1 MRNCWEFNPTDRPQF
16 SDLVKT
22 IMEMLSVLEHK
33 MKQGQHRSNIQS
45 TYVNVDKC
53 TDYHYGNLEND
64 DEKAPLASPLQT
76 DLWPS
81 SSPLPSSSPSPSKYS
96 ILQVQSVI
104 VLQLVTLVFEITWIQ
119 KLVGRIG
126 KVTNGVYGF
135 YVNFISVL
143 LCDKK
148 RLMEFYVA
156 LLWLI
161 RDS

>member
-53 TDYHYGNLEND
+53 TDYHYGNLEDD

-81 SSPLPSSSPSPSKYS
+81 SSLLLSLSLPTKYS

-104 VLQLVTLVFEITWIQ
+104 VLQLVTLVPVFEITWIQ

-148 RLMEFYVA
+148 RLMEFLRCTFVV
-156 LLWLI
+156 
-161 RDS
+161 D

>member
-1 MRNCWEFNPTDRPQF
+1 MWYNIYRYTVMRNCWEFNPTDRPQF

-53 TDYHYGNLEND
+53 TDYHYGNLEDD

-81 SSPLPSSSPSPSKYS
+81 SSPLPSSSPSPSPQS
-96 ILQVQSVI
+96 IWFSKCSLS
-104 VLQLVTLVFEITWIQ
+104 LFYNLLHLYL
-119 KLVGRIG
+119 KSL
-126 KVTNGVYGF
+126 GF
-135 YVNFISVL
+135 RNWWVEL
-143 LCDKK
+143 AK
-148 RLMEFYVA
+148 
-156 LLWLI
+156 
-161 RDS
+161 